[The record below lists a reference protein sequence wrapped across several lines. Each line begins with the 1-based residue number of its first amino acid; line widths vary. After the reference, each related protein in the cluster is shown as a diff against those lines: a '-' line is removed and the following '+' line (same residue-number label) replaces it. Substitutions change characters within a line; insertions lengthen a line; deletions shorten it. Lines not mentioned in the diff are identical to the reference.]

1 MHTRS
6 KEESPRRERSD
17 LVSHILL
24 QRGDTPNAGSGQLG
38 STSPRRQVSGRTNI
52 LLSRSR

>member
-17 LVSHILL
+17 LVSPILL
-24 QRGDTPNAGSGQLG
+24 QRRDTPNAGSGQLG